1 MTLTSTNAGS
11 LFDLT
16 GKTALVTGGNG
27 GIGLG
32 YALGMARQGAN
43 IIVWGR
49 NDEKNRAAEA
59 TLREAGSPNVYSNCV
74 DVSVEREVREAF
86 AEAVKLSNGCIDC
99 VVSNAGYG
107 KSFPS
112 IPDIPTA
119 EWQRM
124 LEVHLNGGFY
134 VVRAAAGH
142 MKARAEAGNP
152 GGSILIC
159 GSLSVFGG
167 GSGLMA
173 YSAAKS
179 GLLGVMRSA
188 AAELAQYGVRV
199 NMVAPGYINTGIVDD
214 PAIDAFSAQRA
225 PMKRVGTPA
234 DLEAIAAYL
243 ASDGASFHTGDIIT
257 IDGGWMASLF

>member
-1 MTLTSTNAGS
+1 MTTIKTRS

-16 GKTALVTGGNG
+16 GKTALVTGGNSG
-27 GIGLG
+27 VGLG

-49 NDEKNRAAEA
+49 SEEKNRAAEA
-59 TLREAGSPNVYSNCV
+59 KLREAGSPNVYSHCV
-74 DVSVEREVREAF
+74 DVSVEREVQEAF
-86 AEAVKLSNGCIDC
+86 AEAVRLSNGCIDC

-107 KSFPS
+107 RSFPS
-112 IPDIPTA
+112 IPDIPTS

-167 GSGLMA
+167 GAGMMA

-188 AAELAQYGVRV
+188 AAELAQHGVRV
-199 NMVAPGYINTGIVDD
+199 NMVAPGYIKTGIVDD

-225 PMKRVGTPA
+225 PMKRVGTPG

-243 ASDGASFHTGDIIT
+243 ACDGASFHTGDVIT
-257 IDGGWMASLF
+257 IDGGWMASPF